1 MRAYIQYAKCCFKK
15 NLVYKSDYLLGILS
29 TLMSIFIYVSIW
41 KALYKG
47 NTDIDGISFS
57 VVCTSF
63 ILSLAIS
70 RAFYIDD
77 FIIYRKIQKG
87 EITNELL
94 RPVSFRGL
102 LLAENLGN
110 ICFKLIA
117 NFAPAVIISSI
128 FVEILPPFSV
138 INFLIFL
145 LSVIFGFFVLYE
157 MSYIVSVS
165 SFWII
170 NVWSISTI
178 KNVFISVLSG
188 TMIPLWFMPETVLNI
203 IKFTPFDSIY
213 FVPINIYLGKV
224 SMMNIGILLVKQ
236 LVWISILRIIGGW
249 IWKRAVKR
257 LVVQGG

>member
-15 NLVYKSDYLLGILS
+15 NLVYRFDYILGILS
-29 TLMSIFIYVSIW
+29 TLMKIFIYISIW
-41 KALYKG
+41 KALYKD
-47 NTDIDGISFS
+47 NTDIDGITFS
-57 VVCTSF
+57 MVCTSF

-70 RAFYIDD
+70 RAFAIDD
-77 FIIYRKIQKG
+77 FIIYRKVQKG

-110 ICFKLIA
+110 IFFNIIV
-117 NFAPAVIISSI
+117 NFCPAVIISSF
-128 FVEILPPFSV
+128 FVEILPPFSM

-145 LSVIFGFFVLYE
+145 LSILLGFFVLYE
-157 MSYIVSVS
+157 ISYIVSVS

-188 TMIPLWFMPETVLNI
+188 TMIPLWFMPESVMKI
-203 IKFTPFDSIY
+203 IKFTPFDAIY

-236 LVWISILRIIGGW
+236 LVWISILQIIGGW
-249 IWKRAVKR
+249 IWSRAVKK